1 MPQPP
6 YIIHDLVER
15 FERNY
20 TAYKSG
26 AYNETQVRREFIDPF
41 FEALGWDVNN
51 IQGYAEAYKDV
62 IHEDAVK
69 VGGIT
74 KAPDYSFRIGGTRKF
89 FVEAKKPSI
98 QIKDDPAP
106 AFQVRRYAWSAKL
119 PLSIVTDFEELA
131 VYDCR
136 IKPDQGDKADKARI
150 NYYTF
155 RQYVD
160 KWDEIAAIFSRDA
173 ILKGSFDKYAESHK
187 TKRGTSEVDSAFL
200 EEIELWRDT
209 LAKNIALRNT
219 LSVRELNE
227 AVQRTIDRII
237 FLRIA
242 EDRGIEE
249 YGCLRGICNGPNTF
263 ARLRELFYKAD
274 DRYNS
279 GLFHFKHEK
288 GQAEPPDSLTI
299 SLTIDDKPLKEIL
312 KRLYYPDSPYEFAV
326 LPADILGQVYEQF
339 LGKVIRL
346 TSDHRAVVEDKPEV
360 KKAGGVFYTPTY
372 IVEYIVKNT
381 VGKLL
386 EGKTP
391 KQAESIRILDPACG
405 SGSFLL
411 GAYQY
416 LLDWHL
422 VWYVKNDPEKWAKAK
437 KPAVHRGK
445 GDTWHLTT
453 AERKNILLNNIHG
466 VDIDNQAV
474 EVTKL
479 SLLLKVLEG
488 ETGET
493 LNQQMR
499 LFHERALPDLGDNIK
514 CGNSLIDY
522 RYFDNQR
529 NLFMESKENYRV
541 NMMEWSSVFPEVIKQ
556 GGFDA
561 IIGNPPYIRIQTMK
575 EWAPTEVN
583 FYKEHYRTAEKGNY
597 DIYVLFVENGLKL
610 LNKTGRLGY
619 ILPHKFFN
627 AQYGEPLRRLIAEGK
642 HISRITHFGH
652 HQVFPGATTY
662 TCLLFLDAWSN
673 PAFTFTKVNDLEA
686 WRQLLPPVSS
696 VPKDSIS
703 VASSIGEPEIRYWTK
718 VGISTTS
725 TTVYDEGEISADG
738 ISSAAW
744 NFSLSPSA
752 TLLERLAAMP
762 DKLGDV
768 AHLFV
773 GLQTDGDDVFILEE
787 LSKKDGLVLCRSKAT
802 GAEHWFEDE
811 HLKPFLKGSLNIRRY
826 ALTDATKR
834 LIFPYEQNNGKSLL
848 ISPASYK
855 SLFPMTWEYLELNRK
870 RLAARN
876 KGRVGDEWYGYVY
889 KKNHNRFTAP
899 KLLVPSIAT
908 GSCFTADL
916 DGKYYFV
923 GSGGGGGGGYGITLK
938 DENKVTYLYLLGL
951 LNSCLASRYLQ
962 AISTPFRGGYIA
974 LNRQFIEQLPIRTIN
989 FTNTA
994 DKAIH
999 ASIVQ
1004 LVENMLDLHKQ
1015 LSSAKIGHDQTHLQ
1029 RQINATDQQIDKL
1042 VYELYGVT
1050 DEEVAVVE
1058 GGSS

>member
-1 MPQPP
+1 MSAPP
-6 YIIHDLVER
+6 LIHELVER

-20 TAYKSG
+20 SAYKSG
-26 AYNETQVRREFIDPF
+26 SYNETQVRREFIDPF

-51 IQGYAEAYKDV
+51 TQGYAEAYKDV

-119 PLSIVTDFEELA
+119 PLSIVSDFEELA

-136 IKPDQGDKADKARI
+136 VKPDQQDKADKARI

-160 KWDEIAAIFSRDA
+160 KWDEISAIFSRDA

-200 EEIELWRDT
+200 EEIESWRDT
-209 LAKNIALRNT
+209 LARNIALRNT
-219 LSVRELNE
+219 LSVIELNE

-249 YGCLRGICNGPNTF
+249 YGSLRGVCNGPNTF

-279 GLFHFKHEK
+279 GLFHFRHEK
-288 GQAEPPDSLTI
+288 NQAEPPDSLTI
-299 SLTIDDKPLKEIL
+299 SLNIDDKPLKEIL

-346 TSDHRAVVEDKPEV
+346 TSDHRAVVEGKPEV

-391 KQAESIRILDPACG
+391 KQAESIRVLDPACG

-411 GAYQY
+411 GAYQF
-416 LLDWHL
+416 LLDWYL
-422 VWYVKNDPEKWAKAK
+422 AWYVENDPDKWAKAK
-437 KPAVHRGK
+437 NPLISRATTPALLTTGEGYR
-445 GDTWHLTT
+445 LTT
-453 AERKNILLNNIHG
+453 AERKRILLNNIYG
-466 VDIDNQAV
+466 VDIDSQAV

-522 RYFDNQR
+522 RYCDNHQ
-529 NLFMESKENYRV
+529 NLFAERDEAWRV
-541 NMMEWSSVFPEVIKQ
+541 NMMDWSSVFPDVLKQ

-575 EWAPTEVN
+575 EWAPTEVI
-583 FYKEHYRTAEKGNY
+583 FYKEHYRTADKGNY
-597 DIYVLFVENGLKL
+597 DIYVLFVEKGLAL
-610 LNKTGRLGY
+610 LNKTGRLGF

-627 AQYGEPLRRLIAEGK
+627 AQYGESLRGLIAEGK

-673 PAFTFTKVNDLEA
+673 PAFTFTKVNDLEG
-686 WRQLLPPVSS
+686 WRQLLMPAPS
-696 VPKDSIS
+696 VPKDSVS
-703 VASSIGEPEIRYWTK
+703 AVSSIGEPEIRYWTR

-725 TTVYDEGEISADG
+725 TTIYDEGKISSDG
-738 ISSAAW
+738 ISSVAW
-744 NFSLSPSA
+744 NFTVSPGA
-752 TLLERLAAMP
+752 GLFERLNALP
-762 DKLGDV
+762 LTLGDV
-768 AHLFV
+768 ADIFV
-773 GLQTDGDDVFILEE
+773 GLQTSADKVFIMDLVRECSHTFLLKSASLGQELELE
-787 LSKKDGLVLCRSKAT
+787 KGL
-802 GAEHWFEDE
+802 
-811 HLKPFLKGSLNIRRY
+811 LKPLVSGTDVNRY
-826 ALTDATKR
+826 VPLSER
-834 LIFPYEQNNGKSLL
+834 QYIIFPYLTHNGVVEL
-848 ISPASYK
+848 ISFQDIQRDYPNTAA
-855 SLFPMTWEYLELNRK
+855 YLQANRK
-870 RLAARN
+870 TLEDRE
-876 KGRVGDEWYGYVY
+876 KGKVKDKGWYGYIY
-889 KKNHNRFTAP
+889 LKNMARQSTE
-899 KLLVPSIAT
+899 KLCVPRLVERLYAAFDQT
-908 GSCFTADL
+908 GSHYL
-916 DGKYYFV
+916 DNVDV
-923 GSGGGGGGGYGITLK
+923 GGVTLK
-938 DENKVTYLYLLGL
+938 RGFQEQGLCYLMGLINSSLLRWFFPFV
-951 LNSCLASRYLQ
+951 SA
-962 AISTPFRGGYIA
+962 PFRGGWLSA
-974 LNRQFIEQLPIRTIN
+974 NRQFLSLLPIRPID

-999 ASIVQ
+999 GRIVQ
-1004 LVENMLDLHKQ
+1004 LVENMLSFHKQ
-1015 LSSAKIGHDQTHLQ
+1015 LSNAKTGHEQTRLQ
-1029 RQINATDQQIDKL
+1029 RQIDITDQQIDKL
-1042 VYELYGVT
+1042 VYELYGLT
-1050 DEEVAVVE
+1050 EEEVAVVE
-1058 GGSS
+1058 GK